1 MRVAVVGATG
11 LIGRARVRGA
21 GGARRRGRRALAPAA
36 PRASPG
42 SRTCAGTPPRA
53 RRRAAALDGADAL
66 VNLAGAPLAGR
77 ALDARPASARSAR
90 AASLTTRALVDA
102 LAGDGRPRV
111 LVNASGIDY
120 YGPRGEETV
129 DETAGAGSGFL
140 AETCVAW
147 EREAARAADHGVR
160 VVMVRSAVVLSDEDG
175 ALPCHGPARAALRGR
190 PDRRRPPVA
199 AVDPPRRRG
208 GPHPASR
215 STAPD
220 LAGPLNATSPEPSR
234 QGEFVKALGHA
245 LGRPAV
251 VPTPAVA
258 LRLALGEMAT
268 LVLDGQR
275 AVPRAALA
283 AGYRFR
289 HPDLD
294 GALRAIYG

>member
-1 MRVAVVGATG
+1 MRVVVVGATG
-11 LIGRARVRGA
+11 LIGRHVCEALVARGDAAVA
-21 GGARRRGRRALAPAA
+21 VSRRGGLGIAGAQDVRWDPAE
-36 PRASPG
+36 G
-42 SRTCAGTPPRA
+42 PPPTTV
-53 RRRAAALDGADAL
+53 LDGADAV

-77 ALDARPASARSAR
+77 RWSTARKREIRESRV
-90 AASLTTRALVDA
+90 LTTRALVDA
-102 LAGDGRPRV
+102 LAAEGAPRI

-120 YGPRGEETV
+120 YGPRGEETI
-129 DETAGAGSGFL
+129 DETEGPGSGFL

-160 VVMVRSAVVLSDEDG
+160 VVMMRSAVVLSAEGG
-175 ALPCHGPARAALRGR
+175 ALPTMAR
-190 PDRRRPPVA
+190 PVRLFA
-199 AVDPPRRRG
+199 G
-208 GPHPASR
+208 GPIGGGRQWLPWIHLDDEVGLILFALDR
-215 STAPD
+215 SE
-220 LAGPLNATSPEPSR
+220 LAGPVNATSPEPPR

-245 LGRPAV
+245 LGRPAL

-283 AGYRFR
+283 AGYDFR

-294 GALRAIYG
+294 GALRAIYA